1 MSTSEVILSIVAF
14 VISFGVTF
22 FLMPKW
28 IKYAKELNIVGQD
41 MHKVDKTEIPE
52 AGGLIVISAIV
63 FALLF
68 YASVQIFLMENQKAM
83 MFVVGSI
90 GSILCVAII
99 GIMDDFRGWKIGLK
113 QWQKPL
119 LTLPAAIPFLLV
131 NFNRTTMDLPFI
143 GIQDMGIVV
152 PFLFVTLA
160 IIGASNAFNMLAG
173 YNGLEAG
180 MGMIILGT
188 FGVLSVFKGQTF
200 GIVFCFIGFFAL
212 LAFIIYNWYPS
223 KVFPGDTMTYPIG
236 AFIAICAILS
246 RVEKFALILFIPYFL
261 DFILPLRKKMKVE
274 AFAKVN
280 PDGSFEPPYTKIY
293 DITHLVIYILRKFR
307 KKVYE
312 KDVVLFIL
320 GFELLIAI
328 LCIVLFFFIPFF

>member
-1 MSTSEVILSIVAF
+1 MSINEIILTIVAF

-22 FLMPKW
+22 FLMPEW
-28 IKYAKELNIVGQD
+28 IKYARKLKIIGQD

-52 AGGLIVISAIV
+52 AGGLIIISAII

-68 YASVQIFLMENQKAM
+68 YAGVQVFLMENQQAM
-83 MFVVGSI
+83 MFVIGSI

-99 GIMDDFRGWKIGLK
+99 GVMDDFRGWKVGLK

-119 LTLPAAIPFLLV
+119 MTLPAAIPFLLV
-131 NFNRTTMDLPFI
+131 NFNRTTIDIPFI
-143 GIQDMGIVV
+143 GIQDIGIIV
-152 PFLFVTLA
+152 PLLFVTLA
-160 IIGASNAFNMLAG
+160 IVGASNAFNMLAG

-188 FGVLSVFKGQTF
+188 LGILSILEMQTF

-212 LAFIIYNWYPS
+212 LAFIIYNWFPS
-223 KVFPGDTMTYPIG
+223 KVFPGDTMTYSIG
-236 AFIAICAILS
+236 AFIAVCAILS
-246 RVEKFALILFIPYFL
+246 RVEKFALILFIPYLFDFL
-261 DFILPLRKKMKVE
+261 LPLRKRMKVE

-280 PDGSFEPPYTKIY
+280 PDGSFEPPYKGIY
-293 DITHLVIYILRKFR
+293 DTTHLAIRILKKCK

-312 KDVVLFIL
+312 KDVVLFIF
-320 GFELLIAI
+320 GFELILAV
-328 LCIVLFFFIPFF
+328 LCILLYIFVPQY

>member
-1 MSTSEVILSIVAF
+1 MILTIIAY

-22 FLMPKW
+22 FLMPAW
-28 IKYAKELNIVGQD
+28 IRHARKIKLVGQD
-41 MHKVDKTEIPE
+41 MNKVDKTDIPE
-52 AGGLIVISAIV
+52 AGGLVIISAIV

-68 YASVQIFLMENQKAM
+68 YAGVQVFLMKNQQAM
-83 MFVVGSI
+83 MFVIGSI

-99 GIMDDFRGWKIGLK
+99 GVMDDFRGWKIGLK

-119 LTLPAAIPFLLV
+119 LTLPAAVPFLLV
-131 NFNRTTMDLPFI
+131 NFSRSTIDIPFI
-143 GIQDMGIVV
+143 GIQDVGIVV
-152 PFLFVTLA
+152 PLVFVPLA
-160 IIGASNAFNMLAG
+160 IVGASNAFNMLAG
-173 YNGLEAG
+173 YNGLETG

-188 FGVLSVFKGQTF
+188 FAFLSHFNGQSF
-200 GIVFCFIGFFAL
+200 AVVFCLIGFFAL
-212 LAFIIYNWYPS
+212 LAFFVYNWYPA

-236 AFIAICAILS
+236 AFIAICAVLG

-280 PDGSFEPPYTKIY
+280 PDGSFELPYTKIY
-293 DITHLVIYILRKFR
+293 DTTHLVIYILQKFK

-312 KDVVLFIL
+312 RDVVLFIL